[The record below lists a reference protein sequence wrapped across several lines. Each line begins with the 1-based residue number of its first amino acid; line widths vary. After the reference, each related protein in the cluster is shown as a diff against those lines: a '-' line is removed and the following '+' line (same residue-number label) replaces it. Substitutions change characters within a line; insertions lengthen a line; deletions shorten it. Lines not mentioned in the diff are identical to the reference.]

1 MQKTPIST
9 TLNKGGFPNEEGIYL
24 AKGIWG
30 DMQNEREIEVYYHP
44 IKKLCCFQE
53 DFGSGGTAI
62 DDRYDC
68 QVSVQN
74 TGLVFIMK
82 VRELF

>member
-1 MQKTPIST
+1 MNETQPISG
-9 TLNKGGFPNEEGIYL
+9 LNRNGLPTEEGIYL
-24 AKGIWG
+24 ARGIWG
-30 DMQNEREIEVYYHP
+30 DWQDEREIEVYYHP
-44 IKKLCCFQE
+44 IKELCCFQE

-68 QVSVQN
+68 HVSVQN